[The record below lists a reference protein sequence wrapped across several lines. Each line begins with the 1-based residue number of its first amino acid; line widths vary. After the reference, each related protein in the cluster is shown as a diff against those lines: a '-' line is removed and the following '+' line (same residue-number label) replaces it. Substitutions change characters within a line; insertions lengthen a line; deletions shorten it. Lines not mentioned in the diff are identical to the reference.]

1 MKKKEMTEEKEGK
14 EEKEKEEGKKFLRTD
29 RQTEILGD
37 LKRSPSLCWSKSEK
51 YAFATMMFTTL

>member
-29 RQTEILGD
+29 RRRAGEN
-37 LKRSPSLCWSKSEK
+37 RE
-51 YAFATMMFTTL
+51 

>member
-29 RQTEILGD
+29 RRRAGKNRE
-37 LKRSPSLCWSKSEK
+37 
-51 YAFATMMFTTL
+51 